1 MEKKFKI
8 DKSVVKIGLEGGDK
22 KEVLTSMARMLFEA
36 GYVKESYIHGILKR
50 EDIFPT
56 GIPTG
61 EYGVAIP
68 HTDIEHVNSPMV
80 AVATLKEPIEFNS
93 MGGGKEDKLWVKI
106 IFMLAMKDGN
116 EQLPMLQSLMDIIQD
131 NELLKDIYESTD
143 NGLLAAMLTVKLGN

>member
-1 MEKKFKI
+1 
-8 DKSVVKIGLEGGDK
+8 
-22 KEVLTSMARMLFEA
+22 
-36 GYVKESYIHGILKR
+36 
-50 EDIFPT
+50 
-56 GIPTG
+56 
-61 EYGVAIP
+61 
-68 HTDIEHVNSPMV
+68 MV

-143 NGLLAAMLTVKLGN
+143 NGLLADKLTVKLGN